1 MKHNYNLFTTLCI
14 VIITCTSL
22 FSCIPSQPPQSTP
35 TQTSPTS
42 QLQTPPS
49 QTQQTSTDT
58 KNQPTQQTNNLSP
71 QQPPNPPTLQS
82 PQKSHQTL
90 NLGSPDKGIPYTI
103 QVAPLPNNE
112 GFSVQGSF
120 GLSGTITR
128 PEKDKDLW
136 IFTGQFEF
144 PSDKFKLGKIDYNVI
159 NAPLPYYTEKKPLP
173 SDFPAQVFIS
183 IHITIPPD
191 AKDEKGE
198 FKTPFKIEMPL
209 PKSSQFIVSMVSDT

>member
-1 MKHNYNLFTTLCI
+1 MKHNYNLFASLCL
-14 VIITCTSL
+14 IITTCIFL
-22 FSCIPSQPPQSTP
+22 FSCIPSQPPQNTLS
-35 TQTSPTS
+35 QSSPTS
-42 QLQTPPS
+42 QPQTPSS
-49 QTQQTSTDT
+49 QPQQISTDT
-58 KNQPTQQTNNLSP
+58 KNQPAHQTNTQP
-71 QQPPNPPTLQS
+71 QQPPNPPTHQP
-82 PQKSHQTL
+82 PQKSHHTL
-90 NLGSPDKGIPYTI
+90 NLGSPAKGIPYNI
-103 QVAPLPNNE
+103 QVASLPNDE

-159 NAPLPYYTEKKPLP
+159 NAPLTYYTEKKSLP

-198 FKTPFKIEMPL
+198 FKTPFKIEMLL